1 MGGGGER
8 GEKGRYCVLSF
19 PSNKNMQ
26 VTISPTIMDTKH
38 SSVLLKS
45 FSRD

>member
-19 PSNKNMQ
+19 LPIKYASYNFPYDHGHKTQ
-26 VTISPTIMDTKH
+26 FCLIK
-38 SSVLLKS
+38 K
-45 FSRD
+45 F